1 MNSLESFAI
10 SLLALSVTLIIF
22 DHIHLAISGLK
33 DHDERKAIDNL
44 MTNLR
49 LFVEQTGVGLITV
62 AHLRRNNKDSFNDG
76 GSVSLTD
83 LRGSS
88 ALEQLA
94 DIVIASE
101 RNQQGDDS
109 NVTQLRLLKNRP
121 YGVVGPAGKVALLQR
136 TRPAVA
142 LRRHLHA
149 HRPGRRRSV
158 LTQEEIWNLI
168 PKRSPTR

>member
-1 MNSLESFAI
+1 
-10 SLLALSVTLIIF
+10 
-22 DHIHLAISGLK
+22 
-33 DHDERKAIDNL
+33 

-62 AHLRRNNKDSFNDG
+62 AHLRRNNNKDSFNDG

-94 DIVIASE
+94 DVVIASE

-121 YGVVGPAGKVALLQR
+121 YGVVGPAGKLNYCHERGRLLHYDD
-136 TRPAVA
+136 TF
-142 LRRHLHA
+142 
-149 HRPGRRRSV
+149 
-158 LTQEEIWNLI
+158 N
-168 PKRSPTR
+168 PTDPVGDVPF

>member
-1 MNSLESFAI
+1 MTRVTKCVFNTEWGCQDIDELVGKLRYFAVG
-10 SLLALSVTLIIF
+10 AECDFIIF

-62 AHLRRNNKDSFNDG
+62 AHLRRNNNKDSFNDG

-121 YGVVGPAGKVALLQR
+121 YGVVGPSGKLRYDHDRGPLI
-136 TRPAVA
+136 A
-142 LRRHLHA
+142 LRRHFLTY
-149 HRPGRRRSV
+149 RPGR
-158 LTQEEIWNLI
+158 
-168 PKRSPTR
+168 